1 MFNKYLK
8 KVSLTNLFAGYRV
21 RKSTVVKAEQIYGMT
36 QADAYQYTYINEG
49 LSLFILDAS
58 GKYFDVGKKVLV
70 EEVTSEKLVSQH
82 IAYGNQNIS
91 LKDFPSY
98 NQDEIFGVFGI
109 RPLIAIYT
117 NLFEEQYEVLISNK
131 SEQVKLLNE
140 YTLFEADKI
149 VKKCNKILGNDNNI
163 LLIPPVKL
171 DLNDSL
177 KSVFGFEK
185 DFLNLIS
192 NKTPEQ
198 VITIIKLKVKEYE
211 HNKLD

>member
-70 EEVTSEKLVSQH
+70 EEVTSDKLVSQH

-91 LKDFPSY
+91 L
-98 NQDEIFGVFGI
+98 
-109 RPLIAIYT
+109 
-117 NLFEEQYEVLISNK
+117 
-131 SEQVKLLNE
+131 
-140 YTLFEADKI
+140 
-149 VKKCNKILGNDNNI
+149 
-163 LLIPPVKL
+163 
-171 DLNDSL
+171 
-177 KSVFGFEK
+177 
-185 DFLNLIS
+185 
-192 NKTPEQ
+192 
-198 VITIIKLKVKEYE
+198 
-211 HNKLD
+211 